1 MIRIKYY
8 FKGQFILFSVV
19 QAPGF
24 GGQVAKIFFHE
35 DHRRLELHVNRFLT
49 VIRQLVVVAK
59 NRQILVKSTLNDVK
73 LELLFNGQ
81 MRRNFRPQASVF
93 DRSHRLLRISIHVH
107 VEQQPAERGAQLVR
121 KAFIRHALEDQIDA
135 QVIRQAVDGQV
146 LPVQT
151 HVREQIQLMA
161 IIVQNGLF
169 LYSAGTGPQ
178 RQMSQF
184 SSRLSTTNVS
194 RLNLMKIK
202 CNSPVAVPK
211 SK

>member
-1 MIRIKYY
+1 MRITFY

-24 GGQVAKIFFHE
+24 GGQVAKILFHE

-59 NRQILVKSTLNDVK
+59 NHQISVKCASDDMK
-73 LELLFNGQ
+73 MELLFDGQ
-81 MRRNFRPQASVF
+81 MRRNFRPQAGVF
-93 DRSHRLLRISIHVH
+93 DRSDRLLRISIHVH

-121 KAFIRHALEDQIDA
+121 KAFIRHTLEDQIDA
-135 QVIRQAVDGQV
+135 QVIRQPVDGQV

-151 HVREQIQLMA
+151 HIGEQIQLMA

-169 LYSAGTGPQ
+169 LDSARTGPE
-178 RQMSQF
+178 RQVSQF
-184 SSRLSTTNVS
+184 SSRLSTTNVNQ
-194 RLNLMKIK
+194 LNLMKTK